1 MQDIDQFRTVD
12 QTDGRLKEE
21 KMKKMED
28 ELIQQSDVI
37 TTLRKDKKA
46 LSETIAIRNQTIIA
60 LQQEVKRKTVQQPPG
75 SGKISV
81 SSGGASGTLDLLQHS
96 KEQSK
101 IVFQQKKI
109 IESLEVSSK
118 SIGG

>member
-1 MQDIDQFRTVD
+1 
-12 QTDGRLKEE
+12 
-21 KMKKMED
+21 ME
-28 ELIQQSDVI
+28 IQQSDII
-37 TTLRKDKKA
+37 TTLRKEKKA
-46 LSETIAIRNQTIIA
+46 LSETIAIRNQTVIS

-81 SSGGASGTLDLLQHS
+81 SSSGALRTLDLLQHS

-101 IVFQQKKI
+101 IIFQQKKI

-118 SIGG
+118 SIRG